1 MAKRGRIL
9 RDPRLGLGRLL
20 MVEGRQYPFLSEGL
34 WRSEVPARP
43 GLVVNVDFDAHG
55 NLNAI
60 TAVPECQVDS
70 KVAAGAKSSVRPF
83 FEHSA
88 LGSASL
94 VRLTGV
100 AAILLCWL
108 FSSGISIHLPLLG
121 TLDLT
126 FWQILGAL
134 KTGHLTEVSDVAGTP
149 DTGAFGFLA
158 VLVLAGPSLPLVC
171 KQRWASLGGM
181 LPLVFIVLVAYWT
194 GGSIHATL
202 APQIAGSWASAQAAS
217 TGIFHAVSIGFGTYL
232 STSLA
237 IYFAISG
244 VRQFV
249 VASRARK
256 PGLEHSRIAA

>member
-1 MAKRGRIL
+1 MAKRGRVL
-9 RDPRLGLGRLL
+9 RDPRLGPGLL
-20 MVEGRQYPFLSEGL
+20 MVEGRQYPFLMEGL

-70 KVAAGAKSSVRPF
+70 KVAARAKASVRPF

-88 LGSASL
+88 PGSASL

-108 FSSGISIHLPLLG
+108 FLSGVSIHQPFFG

-134 KTGHLTEVSDVAGTP
+134 NTGSLTALSDVAGTP
-149 DTGAFGFLA
+149 DAGAFGLLA
-158 VLVLAGPSLPLVC
+158 VLVLAGPFFPLVW
-171 KQRWASLGGM
+171 KPRWASLGGM
-181 LPLVFIVLVAYWT
+181 LPLSFIVLVAYWT
-194 GGSIHATL
+194 GGSIQASL
-202 APQIAGSWASAQAAS
+202 APQTAASWGSSQTPS
-217 TGIFHAVSIGFGTYL
+217 TGILHAVSIGFGTYL
-232 STSLA
+232 SASVA
-237 IYFAISG
+237 IYFAISS

-249 VASRARK
+249 VTSRSRK
-256 PGLEHSRIAA
+256 SRLEQSRMAA